1 LKFVVCNLILN
12 DNQVKNHADNFD
24 EDVNDF
30 SSDDYWTI
38 KGENHGGSSNFDLLG
53 VVDSATQRE
62 NGKKDESD
70 EEEISNDIEME
81 SHGIGHDLD
90 IQVDVKLKNSRSSEL
105 NIIDNIGIGIDNT
118 INVQNIG
125 VYISSNTNNTLN
137 GNDLDRCMN
146 VLGIMRKNKVLM
158 LVSVYMIHLQ
168 IICFRLVDC

>member
-1 LKFVVCNLILN
+1 
-12 DNQVKNHADNFD
+12 
-24 EDVNDF
+24 
-30 SSDDYWTI
+30 
-38 KGENHGGSSNFDLLG
+38 LLG